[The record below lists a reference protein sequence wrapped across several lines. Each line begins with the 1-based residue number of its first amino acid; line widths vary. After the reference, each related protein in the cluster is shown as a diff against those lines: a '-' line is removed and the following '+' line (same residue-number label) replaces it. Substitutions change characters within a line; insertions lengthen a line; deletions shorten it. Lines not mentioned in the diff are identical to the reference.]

1 MWLVLAGCGG
11 SRDDLA
17 RVRGTV
23 KLDGQPLADAL
34 VEYVPQGEKG
44 IVSMGRTN
52 ASGNYDVMAT
62 RTAAGA
68 SVGVNKVRITTYEIL
83 DEGGKQRVVKERVP
97 TKYNSATE
105 LTVTVKPG
113 GNKFDFDLSSA
124 GGKIEKTS
132 ESPSRIQ

>member
-1 MWLVLAGCGG
+1 LVVAGCGE
-11 SRDDLA
+11 SRGDLA

-23 KLDGQPLADAL
+23 KLDGQPLAEAL
-34 VEYVPQGEKG
+34 VEYIPQGEKG
-44 IVSMGRTN
+44 VVALGRTDK
-52 ASGNYDVMAT
+52 SGNYDMMAT

-83 DEGGKQRVVKERVP
+83 DESGKQRVVKERVP

-105 LTVTVKPG
+105 LMVTVKG
-113 GNKFDFDLSSA
+113 GSNKFDFDLNTA
-124 GGKIEKTS
+124 GGTVEKKS